1 MQFKLFPQTKDFPYI
16 DSGLS
21 GRVNDLFTRLD
32 QMTSLVETHEAV
44 SQRLTAQLET
54 LNHEFRGV
62 LQTVDD
68 QVILYFYQGK
78 SGLIQHSF
86 LRQQKIKS
94 FQKRRGWDEYH
105 SSFFAAFIF
114 LDFRPSGLPTGLS
127 KYQI

>member
-1 MQFKLFPQTKDFPYI
+1 MQFQWFPQTKDFPYT

-68 QVILYFYQGK
+68 QVILPFYPGK
-78 SGLIQHSF
+78 VWSNSTFILTSTKD
-86 LRQQKIKS
+86 QKFSEKT
-94 FQKRRGWDEYH
+94 RMG
-105 SSFFAAFIF
+105 
-114 LDFRPSGLPTGLS
+114 
-127 KYQI
+127 

>member
-1 MQFKLFPQTKDFPYI
+1 MQFKLFPQTKDFPYT

-68 QVILYFYQGK
+68 QVILPGK
-78 SGLIQHSF
+78 VWSNSTFILTSTKD
-86 LRQQKIKS
+86 QKFSEKT
-94 FQKRRGWDEYH
+94 RMG
-105 SSFFAAFIF
+105 
-114 LDFRPSGLPTGLS
+114 
-127 KYQI
+127 